1 MMPGNRQH
9 FHSCCSGA
17 TSCRTMI
24 LADERVGQLNLF
36 FLSEGVF
43 ILIKGVANV
52 IYIKNLTK
60 IYRSDSGDVKALE
73 EVNLHVRKGE
83 IFGVIGLSG
92 AGKSTLLRCINMLET
107 PTSGTIE
114 IDGVDMTKL
123 SSYDLK
129 EYRKKIGMIFQLF
142 NLLSSRTVRGN
153 IAFPL
158 EIAGINKNT
167 IEAKVNNLLDLVDL
181 TDKANSYPSQLSG
194 GQKQRVGIA
203 RALANDPKVLLCDE
217 ATSALD
223 PQTTLSILNLLK
235 DINKKLG
242 LTIVLITHEMNVIKH
257 ICHSVAVIEQ
267 SRVVEQGPVLD
278 VFANPKTATAKN
290 FLKTI
295 TLSELPDELKDRI
308 QQLNCGKLEGK
319 IVKVGFFGQI
329 TTEPIIS
336 TLVKRFDVDANILFG
351 NIDHIQDDPYGVL
364 IVELKGQS
372 GKVIEAMNYLKDLDL
387 KVEVIENV

>member
-1 MMPGNRQH
+1 M
-9 FHSCCSGA
+9 
-17 TSCRTMI
+17 
-24 LADERVGQLNLF
+24 
-36 FLSEGVF
+36 
-43 ILIKGVANV
+43 

-60 IYRSDSGDVKALE
+60 IYNSDAGDVKALE
-73 EVNLHVRKGE
+73 DVNLHIKQGE
-83 IFGVIGLSG
+83 IYGVIGLSG

-123 SSYDLK
+123 SPNELK
-129 EYRKKIGMIFQLF
+129 EYRKKIGMIFQHF

-158 EIAGINKNT
+158 EIAGLDKQSINQ
-167 IEAKVNNLLDLVDL
+167 KVDELLDLVGL

-223 PQTTLSILNLLK
+223 PQTTLSILSLLK
-235 DINKKLG
+235 DINRQLG

-257 ICHSVAVIEQ
+257 ICHSVAVIEK
-267 SRVVEQGPVLD
+267 SRVVEQGPVMEI
-278 VFANPKTATAKN
+278 FSNPKTETAKK
-290 FLKTI
+290 FLKTT
-295 TLSELPDELKDRI
+295 TLSELPDELKERI
-308 QQLNCGKLEGK
+308 RQLDHGNLEGK
-319 IVKVGFFGQI
+319 IVKIGFFGQI
-329 TTEPIIS
+329 TTQPIIS
-336 TLVKRFDVDANILFG
+336 TLVKKFDVDANILFG
-351 NIDHIQDDPYGVL
+351 NIDYIQDDPYGVL
-364 IVELKGQS
+364 VVELKGQN
-372 GKVIEAMNYLKDLDL
+372 GGAAEAFDYLEGLGL